1 MRDPYT
7 VLGVPKTA
15 DAAEIK
21 KAYRKL
27 AKKYHPDQS
36 TDAKA
41 KDKFAEIGSA
51 YEIIGDEKK
60 RGAYDRGEI
69 DAEGKPRFQGFEG
82 FGAGAG
88 GPGASGF
95 SRQAPGGGYEHF
107 EFNLGGGRGGGGG
120 FDASDL
126 FADLFGNAGRRG
138 GGGQQARTPQKGADA
153 AASVTIGLAEAVK
166 GTTARVALPTGR
178 TLDVSVPAGI
188 EEGKQIRL
196 KGQGYASPVGGEAG
210 DAMVTVQIAKHPYF
224 KVEGRDL
231 RLDLP
236 VTLYEAVLGAKVNV
250 PTLNGAVELAVPA
263 GSSGGRTLRLRG
275 KGLPNA
281 QGGAGDLFVTLRI
294 VLPET
299 ADPEL
304 TALMRKW
311 EADKRYDPR
320 KDLI

>member
-1 MRDPYT
+1 MRDPYI

-36 TDAKA
+36 SEPKA
-41 KDKFAEIGSA
+41 KDKFAEVSAA

-60 RGAYDRGEI
+60 RGAFDRGEI

-82 FGAGAG
+82 FGAG

-95 SRQAPGGGYEHF
+95 SRHAHGGGAEHF
-107 EFNLGGGRGGGGG
+107 EFNFGGGRGGGGAG

-126 FADLFGNAGRRG
+126 FSDLFGGAARRG
-138 GGGQQARTPQKGADA
+138 GQARAPQKGADA
-153 AASVTIGLAEAVK
+153 AATVTISLADAAK
-166 GTTARVALPTGR
+166 GTTARVELPTGR
-178 TLDVSVPAGI
+178 TLDVSVPPGM
-188 EEGKQIRL
+188 EDGKQIRL

-210 DAMVTVQIAKHPYF
+210 DAMVTVQVAKHPYF

-236 VTLYEAVLGAKVNV
+236 ITLYEAVIGAKVNV
-250 PTLNGAVELAVPA
+250 PTLSGAVELAVPA

-281 QGGAGDLFVTLRI
+281 QGATGDLYVTLRI

-299 ADPEL
+299 ADAEL

-311 EADKRYDPR
+311 EAEKRYDPR
-320 KDLI
+320 KDLT